1 MKPNKVFSVYKTD
14 DDIIESANRM
24 NELAEQSRSDAL
36 DKQKN
41 AEANGNND
49 VANAGNKTSA
59 YASGNPSGVSSG
71 NAAEEKTSAFDPNDP
86 KIKNNDIVLPDI
98 IKRTVG
104 KSRLTY
110 EGAGDKSQEE
120 GADKVENKGVNAP
133 KSWYDTLMDE
143 YRNSNERYN
152 DLLKQDDEM
161 KKAESKRQNIAN
173 VFSGLASLANSI
185 GVATGGSNAGANDI
199 SSKVMRS
206 IQNDQQLRR
215 GNLREA
221 LENNQR
227 ALNNLNRRVEFEAE
241 MERKKALDDYAK
253 NKDADA
259 LQAKLTDIENRR
271 KYYEDKLK
279 ETQRHNEAMETIQK
293 ENEGGRNSRNDANN
307 TTRKEIAGMREQ
319 GQTSRNSEN
328 NATRKEIAEMREKGQ
343 NERSKASNTT
353 RKEIAKMRGSSTP
366 ANAEE
371 RKKKDTAKR
380 LANHSKNFINS
391 RALIEEYDN
400 TMRRTNPNYISPF
413 AEKGSYY
420 ILTEQDIY
428 QMFNNS
434 PEFANKYLSDQPDE
448 VLIDIDAEFN
458 KRGGSKKIDEMYN
471 D

>member
-14 DDIIESANRM
+14 DEIIESANRM
-24 NELAEQSRSDAL
+24 KELAEQSRSDAL
-36 DKQKN
+36 EKQKN
-41 AEANGNND
+41 ADAARKDD
-49 VANAGNKTSA
+49 VANAGNMTA
-59 YASGNPSGVSSG
+59 VDVSGNPSGVSSE
-71 NAAEEKTSAFDPNDP
+71 NADEEKTPAFDPNDP
-86 KIKNNDIVLPDI
+86 KIKYGDIVLPDI

-104 KSRLTY
+104 KSRLKY
-110 EGAGDKSQEE
+110 EDSGDKSLEDTAKKDE
-120 GADKVENKGVNAP
+120 NAP

-152 DLLKQDDEM
+152 DLLKQEDEM

-173 VFSGLASLANSI
+173 VFSGLASIANSI
-185 GVATGGSNAGANDI
+185 GVAAGGSNAGANDI

-206 IQNDQQLRR
+206 IQNDQNLRR

-221 LENNQR
+221 LQNNQR
-227 ALNNLNRRVEFEAE
+227 ALSNLNRRIEFEAE

-259 LQAKLTDIENRR
+259 LQAKLADIDNRR
-271 KYYEDKLK
+271 KYYEDRLQ
-279 ETQRHNEAMETIQK
+279 ETQRHNEAMEAIQK
-293 ENEGGRNSRNDANN
+293 EKESGLNRRNEANN
-307 TTRKEIAGMREQ
+307 TTRKEISEKRTNS
-319 GQTSRNSEN
+319 TS
-328 NATRKEIAEMREKGQ
+328 
-343 NERSKASNTT
+343 
-353 RKEIAKMRGSSTP
+353 P
-366 ANAEE
+366 NAED

-380 LANHSKNFINS
+380 LANHAKNFLNS

-420 ILTEQDIY
+420 LLTEQDIY

-434 PEFANKYLSDQPDE
+434 PEFAKKYISDQPDE
-448 VLIDIDAEFN
+448 VSIDIDAEFN

-471 D
+471 N

>member
-14 DDIIESANRM
+14 DEIIESANRM
-24 NELAEQSRSDAL
+24 KELAEQSRSDAL
-36 DKQKN
+36 ERQKN
-41 AEANGNND
+41 ADAARKDD
-49 VANAGNKTSA
+49 VANAGNKTA
-59 YASGNPSGVSSG
+59 VEASGNPSGVSSG

-104 KSRLTY
+104 KSRLNY
-110 EGAGDKSQEE
+110 DDAGDKSLEY
-120 GADKVENKGVNAP
+120 AAKKDENTP

-152 DLLKQDDEM
+152 DLLKQEDEM

-173 VFSGLASLANSI
+173 VFSGLASIANSI
-185 GVATGGSNAGANDI
+185 GVAAGGSNAGPNDI

-221 LENNQR
+221 LQNNQR
-227 ALNNLNRRVEFEAE
+227 ALSNLNRRIEFEAE
-241 MERKKALDDYAK
+241 IERKKALDDYAK

-259 LQAKLTDIENRR
+259 LQAKLAEIDNRR

-293 ENEGGRNSRNDANN
+293 ENESGRNSRNDASN
-307 TTRKEIAGMREQ
+307 TTKREIAGMREQ
-319 GQTSRNSEN
+319 GQTSRNN
-328 NATRKEIAEMREKGQ
+328 DDNATRTKIAEMREKGQ
-343 NERSKASNTT
+343 TERSEASNKT
-353 RKEIAKMRGSSTP
+353 RREIAGMRGSSTSSS
-366 ANAEE
+366 AEE

-380 LANHSKNFINS
+380 LANHAKNFLNS
-391 RALIEEYDN
+391 KALIDEYDR
-400 TMRRTNPNYISPF
+400 TMRRTNRNYVSPF

-420 ILTEQDIY
+420 LLTEQDIY

-434 PEFANKYLSDQPDE
+434 PEFAKKYISDHPDE

>member
-14 DDIIESANRM
+14 DEIIESANRI

-36 DKQKN
+36 EKQKN

-59 YASGNPSGVSSG
+59 YASGNPSGVSSE

-86 KIKNNDIVLPDI
+86 KIKYGDIVLPDI

-110 EGAGDKSQEE
+110 EGADYKSQEE
-120 GADKVENKGVNAP
+120 GADKVKNVGENAP

-152 DLLKQDDEM
+152 DLLKQEDEM

-173 VFSGLASLANSI
+173 VFSGLASIANSI
-185 GVATGGSNAGANDI
+185 GVAAGGSNAGANDI

-206 IQNDQQLRR
+206 IQNDQHLRR

-221 LENNQR
+221 LQNNQR
-227 ALNNLNRRVEFEAE
+227 ALSNLNRRIEFEAE

-259 LQAKLTDIENRR
+259 LQAKLADIDNRR
-271 KYYEDKLK
+271 KYYEDRLQ
-279 ETQRHNEAMETIQK
+279 ETQRHNEAMEAIQK
-293 ENEGGRNSRNDANN
+293 EKESGLNRRNEANN
-307 TTRKEIAGMREQ
+307 TTRKV
-319 GQTSRNSEN
+319 
-328 NATRKEIAEMREKGQ
+328 IAEK
-343 NERSKASNTT
+343 
-353 RKEIAKMRGSSTP
+353 RKDSTSP
-366 ANAEE
+366 NAED
-371 RKKKDTAKR
+371 RKKKDTSKR
-380 LANHSKNFINS
+380 LADHAKNFLNS
-391 RALIEEYDN
+391 RALIDEYDR
-400 TMRRTNPNYISPF
+400 TMRRTNRNYISPF

-420 ILTEQDIY
+420 LLTEQDIY

-434 PEFANKYLSDQPDE
+434 PEFAKKYISDQPDE
-448 VLIDIDAEFN
+448 VSIDIDAEFN

-471 D
+471 N

>member
-14 DDIIESANRM
+14 DEIIESANRM
-24 NELAEQSRSDAL
+24 KELAEQSRSDAL
-36 DKQKN
+36 EKQKS
-41 AEANGNND
+41 AEANRNND
-49 VANAGNKTSA
+49 VANAGNKTSVD
-59 YASGNPSGVSSG
+59 ASGNTAGVSSG
-71 NAAEEKTSAFDPNDP
+71 NAAEDKTSAFDPNDP
-86 KIKNNDIVLPDI
+86 KIKYNDIVLPDI
-98 IKRTVG
+98 IKRTIG
-104 KSRLTY
+104 NSRLDY
-110 EGAGDKSQEE
+110 DGAGDKSLEDATE
-120 GADKVENKGVNAP
+120 KDENAP

-152 DLLKQDDEM
+152 DLLRQDDEM

-185 GVATGGSNAGANDI
+185 GVAAGGSNAGPNDI

-241 MERKKALDDYAK
+241 IERKKALDDYAK
-253 NKDADA
+253 NKDSAA

-319 GQTSRNSEN
+319 GQTARNN
-328 NATRKEIAEMREKGQ
+328 DDNATRKEIAAMREKGQ
-343 NERSKASNTT
+343 TERSEASNKT
-353 RKEIAKMRGSSTP
+353 RREIAGMKGSSTSP
-366 ANAEE
+366 SAEE

-380 LANHSKNFINS
+380 LSNHAKNFLNS

-434 PEFANKYLSDQPDE
+434 SEFAKKYLSDQPDE